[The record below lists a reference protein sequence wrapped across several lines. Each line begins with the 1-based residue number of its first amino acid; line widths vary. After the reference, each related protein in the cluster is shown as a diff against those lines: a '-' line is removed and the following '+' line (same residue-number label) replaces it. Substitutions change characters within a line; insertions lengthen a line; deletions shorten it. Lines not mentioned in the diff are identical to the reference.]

1 MDAAPVQYV
10 SSDGISIAY
19 CVTGAGEP
27 FVFMPGPMTH
37 LQLDW
42 RLDDVRAWWERL
54 SERFRLIRY
63 DGRGHG
69 MSTRGL
75 SKTHTVDDYVRDLEI
90 VADHLKLERFIL
102 MAGGACHIA
111 VRYAHKH
118 PERVAALI
126 LVGGWLSY
134 DAGSSSSTIFGLAYQ
149 DWELFL
155 YNFVPRSLPRDQAQI
170 FYDILKQST
179 TPDDFK
185 IGSEAMRASRI
196 EDLLPQMTTPML
208 VLHPTSDETFL
219 PVETSIKFAQ
229 LAKARLVLLEGNA
242 RVPELDSGL
251 KAIDD
256 FLASLPPG
264 EPQAA
269 VTAGVSPGGLS
280 LREVEV
286 LRLVAAGKSNQQI
299 ADELVISRN
308 TVRRHVS
315 NVFDKTGVA
324 NRAEAGMYARDHGL
338 V

>member
-1 MDAAPVQYV
+1 MDAPPVQYV

-19 CVTGAGEP
+19 CVSGAGEP

-42 RLDDVRAWWERL
+42 RLDDARAWCERL
-54 SERFRLIRY
+54 SARFRLIRY

-75 SKTHTVDDYVRDLEI
+75 SETHTVDDYVRDLEI

-118 PERVAALI
+118 PDRVAALI
-126 LVGGWLSY
+126 LVGGWLRY
-134 DAGSSSSTIFGLAYQ
+134 DAGSSSSTISGLAHQ
-149 DWELFL
+149 DWDLFL

-170 FYDILKQST
+170 LYDILKQST

-185 IGSEAMRASRI
+185 IGREAMLASRI
-196 EDLLPQMTTPML
+196 EDLLPQITTPML

-229 LAKARLVLLEGNA
+229 LAKARLVLLEGNL
-242 RVPELDSGL
+242 RVPELESGL

-256 FLASLPPG
+256 FLASLPSAA
-264 EPQAA
+264 PQPAA
-269 VTAGVSPGGLS
+269 PGVSPGGLS
-280 LREVEV
+280 LRELEV

-299 ADELVISRN
+299 ADELVISLN

-315 NVFDKTGVA
+315 NIFDKTGVA
-324 NRAEAGMYARDHGL
+324 NRTEASLYARDHGL
-338 V
+338 A

>member
-1 MDAAPVQYV
+1 MDAPPVQYV

-19 CVTGAGEP
+19 SVSGAGEP

-42 RLDDVRAWWERL
+42 RLDDVRAWCDRL

-75 SKTHTVDDYVRDLEI
+75 SKSHTVDDYVRDLEI
-90 VADHLKLERFIL
+90 LADHLKLERFIL
-102 MAGGACHIA
+102 MAGSACHIA

-134 DAGSSSSTIFGLAYQ
+134 GAGSSSRTIAGLARQ
-149 DWELFL
+149 DWDLFL
-155 YNFVPRSLPRDQAQI
+155 YNFVPRSLPPDQAQI
-170 FYDILKQST
+170 FYDTLKHSS
-179 TPDDFK
+179 TPDDFA
-185 IGSEAMRASRI
+185 IGSQAMSLSRI

-208 VLHPTSDETFL
+208 VIHTTSDETFL
-219 PVETSIKFAQ
+219 PLATSTRFAQ
-229 LAKARLVLLEGNA
+229 LANARLVILEGNY
-242 RVPELDSGL
+242 RVPELEKGL
-251 KAIDD
+251 QAIDD
-256 FLASLPPG
+256 FLASLPAA
-264 EPQAA
+264 EPQLALPDGA
-269 VTAGVSPGGLS
+269 SPGGLS
-280 LREVEV
+280 QREIEV
-286 LRLVAAGKSNQQI
+286 LRLLAAGRSNQQI
-299 ADELVISRN
+299 ADELVISLN

-324 NRAEAGMYARDHGL
+324 NRTEASLYARDQGIA
-338 V
+338 

>member
-1 MDAAPVQYV
+1 MDAPPVQYA

-19 CVTGAGEP
+19 SVSGSGQP
-27 FVFMPGPMTH
+27 FVFMPGAMSH

-42 RLDDVRAWWERL
+42 RLDDIRAWCERL
-54 SERFRLIRY
+54 SDRFRLIRY
-63 DGRGHG
+63 DGRGQG

-75 SKTHTVDDYVRDLEI
+75 SKNHTVDDYVRDLEI

-134 DAGSSSSTIFGLAYQ
+134 GAGSSSSTIVALVRQ
-149 DWELFL
+149 DWDLFL

-170 FYDILKQST
+170 FYDILKQSS
-179 TPDDFK
+179 TPDDFE
-185 IGSEAMRASRI
+185 IGGQAMSASRI
-196 EDLLPQMTTPML
+196 EDLLPEMTTPML

-229 LAKARLVLLEGNA
+229 LANAQLVLLEGNY
-242 RVPELDSGL
+242 RVPELESGL
-251 KAIDD
+251 KAIED

-264 EPQAA
+264 EPQPALP
-269 VTAGVSPGGLS
+269 AGASPGSLS
-280 LREVEV
+280 PREVEV
-286 LRLVAAGKSNQQI
+286 LRLVAGGKSNQQI
-299 ADELVISRN
+299 ADALVISLF
-308 TVRRHVS
+308 TVNRHVS
-315 NVFDKTGVA
+315 NIYAKTRVA
-324 NRAEAGMYARDHGL
+324 NRAEAGAYANRHGL